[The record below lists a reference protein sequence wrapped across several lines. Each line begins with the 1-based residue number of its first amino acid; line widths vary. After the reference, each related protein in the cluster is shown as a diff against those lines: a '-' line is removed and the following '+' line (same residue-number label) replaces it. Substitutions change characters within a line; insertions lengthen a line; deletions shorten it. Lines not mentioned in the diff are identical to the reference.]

1 MWTRLFKWVLKRVFC
16 RVRAWSWAKD
26 PFSFSEFQSRMS
38 QLLSCFLCL
47 KQFLFHLFKRTWN
60 SECCWLCEEKRLLS
74 RRLGSC
80 VFVFSLR
87 LDQLGLWPRWIKLP
101 SSGSRG
107 QSLRVN
113 EWRNCTLPSIG
124 HHSAPHSLTKSG
136 DVHYFLLFLLNT
148 GKQTIILSV
157 SHQNW
162 IVESFNR
169 AVVFAGTVISEFS
182 CKGIHRL
189 CSVHTNWFFLPW
201 THKGTEYNFFP
212 FLDFWIGSWIFEPN
226 WSEL

>member
-1 MWTRLFKWVLKRVFC
+1 VFVREAEQKIRLVSVAYEAITFVFSLFKTVF
-16 RVRAWSWAKD
+16 V
-26 PFSFSEFQSRMS
+26 SFVQTN
-38 QLLSCFLCL
+38 L
-47 KQFLFHLFKRTWN
+47 KQWM
-60 SECCWLCEEKRLLS
+60 LLIVWRKTFAES
-74 RRLGSC
+74 SVRVVC

-189 CSVHTNWFFLPW
+189 CSVHTNWFFFCPGLINGLNI
-201 THKGTEYNFFP
+201 TFSFP
-212 FLDFWIGSWIFEPN
+212 GFLNRILDFWA
-226 WSEL
+226 